1 MGGSGVFKRNHG
13 GYGLHCFTKTHF
25 ISEQNFFLVQYVL
38 YTPFLI
44 AAKGAAQSFR
54 IEAFVGN
61 LFCQF
66 LGKTVNRV
74 VGTKHTGANIFK
86 GIEKYNRVAGKI
98 RPSL

>member
-13 GYGLHCFTKTHF
+13 GYGLYGFAKSHF
-25 ISEQNFFLVQYVL
+25 VAEQKFFLVQYVL
-38 YTPFLI
+38 YAPFLI
-44 AAKGAAQSFR
+44 AAKGAARSFR

-74 VGTKHTGANIFK
+74 VGTEHTGA
-86 GIEKYNRVAGKI
+86 
-98 RPSL
+98 